1 MGQPFI
7 KQILEL
13 SKYLRPHK
21 KVLIISFLLSV
32 ISTALGM
39 IQPLFAKVLIDKVLL
54 SQQYELLLILLA
66 AVICLLVIS
75 FLIRVSN
82 SYIYTRY
89 SAKLLFQMREDL
101 FDHLLKVPLSFFSK
115 RKIGDIYSRIAA
127 DMADIQG
134 LVTETLP
141 GYLFN
146 FLTCLL
152 TATVLLWLNWQMA
165 VLSFCFLPV
174 AIYLI
179 SLVRPKLLELAKN
192 LAESNADIA
201 HFLFESLAGTSLIR
215 AFGAER
221 LESEKLQ
228 EKQAGI
234 LKILLRYQVLGAFS
248 RSVPT
253 FYTILNT
260 IVVFGYGGFLVMKGS
275 LSIGSLVAFAIYQGR
290 VFGPL
295 QGLMDGFLAM
305 QKAKVAINR
314 VKEILDVQPAFQEDG
329 HIELSG
335 HALKGEISVE
345 NVSFAYEEE
354 EPVLNKLSFH
364 IPAGKITAIMGP
376 SGIGKTTI
384 CHLIMRLFDPDSGT
398 VALDGVNFKAFKIE
412 WLRNQIALVSQ
423 DTFLFHSTI
432 LENIGYSKPKA
443 GKEEIIEA
451 AKAACIH
458 DYIQSLPD
466 HYQTVV
472 GDRGVRLS
480 GGQKQRIS
488 IARSILMEPRIL
500 ILDEA
505 TAFLDTSVEEKLKET
520 IRLLMQ
526 GKTTIVISHRL
537 STIQGVDKIIVLE
550 KEGIVYEG
558 PAAEFFQNRG
568 NGPENIS
575 EPTLLLSNGS
585 GSVAHKY
592 SL

>member
-1 MGQPFI
+1 
-7 KQILEL
+7 
-13 SKYLRPHK
+13 
-21 KVLIISFLLSV
+21 
-32 ISTALGM
+32 
-39 IQPLFAKVLIDKVLL
+39 
-54 SQQYELLLILLA
+54 
-66 AVICLLVIS
+66 
-75 FLIRVSN
+75 
-82 SYIYTRY
+82 
-89 SAKLLFQMREDL
+89 MREDL
-101 FDHLLKVPLSFFSK
+101 FDHLQKVPLSFFSK

-152 TATVLLWLNWQMA
+152 TATVLLWLNWKMA
-165 VLSFCFLPV
+165 LLSFCFLPL

-179 SLVRPKLLELAKN
+179 SLIRPKLLKLAKN

-201 HFLFESLAGTSLIR
+201 HFLFEALAGTSLIR

-228 EKQAGI
+228 QKQSGI
-234 LKILLRYQVLGAFS
+234 LNILLRYQVLGAFS

-253 FYTILNT
+253 LYTLLNT
-260 IVVFGYGGFLVMKGS
+260 IIVFGYGGFLVMQGS

-295 QGLMDGFLAM
+295 QGLMDGYLGM
-305 QKAKVAINR
+305 QKAKVALNR
-314 VKEILDVQPAFQEDG
+314 VKEILDVPPVFQQDG

-335 HALKGEISVE
+335 RALKGEISVE
-345 NVSFAYEEE
+345 NVSFAYESEA
-354 EPVLNKLSFH
+354 PVLNNLSFH
-364 IPAGKITAIMGP
+364 LPAGKISAVVGP
-376 SGIGKTTI
+376 SGVGKTTI

-398 VALDGVNFKAFKIE
+398 VALDGINLKAFKIE

-432 LENIGYSKPKA
+432 LENIRYSKPGA
-443 GKEEIIEA
+443 GEEEIVEA

-466 HYQTVV
+466 QYQTAV

-505 TAFLDTSVEEKLKET
+505 TAFLDTSVEAQLKET

-526 GKTTIVISHRL
+526 GKTIVVISHRL
-537 STIQGVDKIIVLE
+537 STIQGVDKIIALE
-550 KEGIVYEG
+550 KEGLVYEG
-558 PAAEFFQNRG
+558 PAAEFFQIQE
-568 NGPENIS
+568 NGTGSIAKPQN
-575 EPTLLLSNGS
+575 LLSS
-585 GSVAHKY
+585 DSRAVALKFN
-592 SL
+592 

>member
-7 KQILEL
+7 KQIFDL

-21 KVLIISFLLSV
+21 NVLIISFLLSV

-39 IQPLFAKVLIDKVLL
+39 IQPLFAKVLIDRVLL
-54 SQQYELLLILLA
+54 SQQYELLLTLLA

-101 FDHLLKVPLSFFSK
+101 FDHLQKVPLNFFSK

-146 FLTCLL
+146 FLTCVL

-165 VLSFCFLPV
+165 VLSFCFLPL

-179 SLVRPKLLELAKN
+179 SLIRPKLLQLAKN

-201 HFLFESLAGTSLIR
+201 HFLFESLVGTSLIR

-228 EKQAGI
+228 EKQSGI

-253 FYTILNT
+253 LYTILNT

-275 LSIGSLVAFAIYQGR
+275 LSIGGLVAFAIYQGR

-314 VKEILDVQPAFQEDG
+314 VKEILDVEPAFQKDG
-329 HIELSG
+329 HMELSER
-335 HALKGEISVE
+335 ALKGEISLE
-345 NVSFAYEEE
+345 NVSFAYEAQ
-354 EPVLNKLSFH
+354 EPVLHNLSFH

-376 SGIGKTTI
+376 SGVGKTTI
-384 CHLIMRLFDPDSGT
+384 CHLIMRLFDPDSGK
-398 VALDGVNFKAFKIE
+398 VALDGINLKTLKTE

-432 LENIGYSKPKA
+432 RDNIKYSKPQA
-443 GKEEIIEA
+443 SEAEIIAA

-458 DYIQSLPD
+458 DYIRSLPD

-488 IARSILMEPRIL
+488 IARAILMEPRIL

-505 TAFLDTSVEEKLKET
+505 TAFLDASVEDQLKET

-526 GKTTIVISHRL
+526 AKTIIVISHRL
-537 STIQGVDKIIVLE
+537 STIQGVDKIIALK
-550 KEGIVYEG
+550 KEGIVYDG
-558 PAAEFFQNRG
+558 PSAEFFQNQE
-568 NGPENIS
+568 NGLQRIS
-575 EPTLLLSNGS
+575 KPPGPPLGS
-585 GSVAHKY
+585 SRSVAHKF
-592 SL
+592 S

>member
-1 MGQPFI
+1 MGQAFI
-7 KQILEL
+7 EQILHL
-13 SKYLRPHK
+13 SKYLKPHK
-21 KVLIISFLLSV
+21 KVLIVSFLLSL

-39 IQPLFAKVLIDKVLL
+39 VQPLFAKVLIDKVLL
-54 SQQYELLLILLA
+54 SQQYRLLLTLLA
-66 AVICLLVIS
+66 AVVCLLVIS
-75 FLIRVSN
+75 FFIRVSN

-89 SAKLLFQMREDL
+89 SAKLLFKMREDL
-101 FDHLLKVPLSFFSK
+101 FDHLQKVPLSFFSK

-134 LVTETLP
+134 LVTDTLP

-179 SLVRPKLLELAKN
+179 GLIRPKLLKLAKN

-228 EKQAGI
+228 AKQAGI

-253 FYTILNT
+253 FYTLLNT
-260 IVVFGYGGFLVMKGS
+260 IVVYGYGGFLVMKGS

-314 VKEILDVQPAFQEDG
+314 VKEILDVPPAFQENG
-329 HIELSG
+329 HIELNK
-335 HALKGEISVE
+335 HELKGEIAFE
-345 NVSFAYEEE
+345 NVSFAYEAE
-354 EPVLNKLSFH
+354 EPVLNNLSFQ
-364 IPAGKITAIMGP
+364 IPAGKITAIVGP
-376 SGIGKTTI
+376 SGVGKTTI
-384 CHLIMRLFDPDSGT
+384 CHLLMRLFDPNCGM
-398 VALDGVNFKAFKIE
+398 VALDGVALKAFKIE
-412 WLRNQIALVSQ
+412 SLRNQIALVSQ

-432 LENIGYSKPKA
+432 LENIRYSKPTA
-443 GKEEIIEA
+443 GEEEIIEA

-458 DYIQSLPD
+458 DYIRTLPD
-466 HYQTVV
+466 RYQTVV
-472 GDRGVRLS
+472 GDRGIRLS

-488 IARSILMEPRIL
+488 IARAILMEPLIL

-505 TAFLDTSVEEKLKET
+505 TAFLDASVEGELKKT
-520 IRLLMQ
+520 IRFLMQ
-526 GKTTIVISHRL
+526 GRTILVISHRL
-537 STIQGVDKIIVLE
+537 SSLQGVDKIIGLE
-550 KEGIVYEG
+550 KDGLVYEG
-558 PAAEFFQNRG
+558 PSAEYFQN
-568 NGPENIS
+568 
-575 EPTLLLSNGS
+575 
-585 GSVAHKY
+585 
-592 SL
+592 

>member
-7 KQILEL
+7 KQILDL

-54 SQQYELLLILLA
+54 SQQYELLLTLLA
-66 AVICLLVIS
+66 AVICLLVVS

-89 SAKLLFQMREDL
+89 SAKVLFQMREDL
-101 FDHLLKVPLSFFSK
+101 FDHLQKVPLSFFSK

-165 VLSFCFLPV
+165 VLSFCFLPL

-179 SLVRPKLLELAKN
+179 SLIRPKLLRLAKN

-215 AFGAER
+215 AFAAER
-221 LESEKLQ
+221 LESEKLR
-228 EKQAGI
+228 EKQSGI

-253 FYTILNT
+253 LYTILNT

-275 LSIGSLVAFAIYQGR
+275 LSIGGLVAFAIYQGR

-295 QGLMDGFLAM
+295 QGLMDGFLTM

-314 VKEILDVQPAFQEDG
+314 VKEILDVKPAFQEDG
-329 HIELSG
+329 NIELSG
-335 HALKGEISVE
+335 HALKGEISLE
-345 NVSFAYEEE
+345 NVSFAYEQE
-354 EPVLNKLSFH
+354 EPVLNNLSFH

-376 SGIGKTTI
+376 SGVGKTTI

-398 VALDGVNFKAFKIE
+398 VALDGFDLKSFKIE
-412 WLRNQIALVSQ
+412 WLRNKIALVSQ

-432 LENIGYSKPKA
+432 LENIRYSKPKA
-443 GKEEIIEA
+443 SEAEIVEA

-458 DYIQSLPD
+458 DYIRSLPD

-505 TAFLDTSVEEKLKET
+505 TAFLDASVEEQLKDT

-526 GKTTIVISHRL
+526 GKTIIVISHRL
-537 STIQGVDKIIVLE
+537 STIQGVDKIIALE

-558 PAAEFFQNRG
+558 PSSEFFQNQ
-568 NGPENIS
+568 
-575 EPTLLLSNGS
+575 GS
-585 GSVAHKY
+585 GSQSISKPSGLLSSESRSVTHKF
-592 SL
+592 S

>member
-7 KQILEL
+7 KQILDL

-21 KVLIISFLLSV
+21 KVLIISFLLSM

-54 SQQYELLLILLA
+54 SQQYELLLTLLG

-75 FLIRVSN
+75 FLLRVSN

-179 SLVRPKLLELAKN
+179 SLVRPKLLTLAKN

-201 HFLFESLAGTSLIR
+201 HFLFESLTGTSLIR
-215 AFGAER
+215 AFGAEK
-221 LESEKLQ
+221 LESEKLK
-228 EKQAGI
+228 EKQFGI
-234 LKILLRYQVLGAFS
+234 LKIILRYQVLGAFS
-248 RSVPT
+248 SSVPT

-260 IVVFGYGGFLVMKGS
+260 IVVYGYGGFLVMKGS

-329 HIELSG
+329 KIELSG
-335 HALKGEISVE
+335 QALKGEISVE

-354 EPVLNKLSFH
+354 EPVLNNLSFQ

-398 VALDGVNFKAFKIE
+398 VALDGINFKALKIE

-443 GKEEIIEA
+443 SEEEIVEA

-458 DYIQSLPD
+458 DYIRSLPD

-505 TAFLDTSVEEKLKET
+505 TAFLDTSVEKQLKET

-526 GKTTIVISHRL
+526 GKTIIVISHRL
-537 STIQGVDKIIVLE
+537 STIQGVDKIIALE

-558 PAAEFFQNRG
+558 PSAEFFQN
-568 NGPENIS
+568 PENSPESIS
-575 EPTLLLSNGS
+575 EPHRPLAAPYRQF
-585 GSVAHKY
+585 VVDVE
-592 SL
+592 

>member
-39 IQPLFAKVLIDKVLL
+39 VQPLFAKVLIDKVLL
-54 SQQYELLLILLA
+54 SQQYKLLLILLA

-179 SLVRPKLLELAKN
+179 SLVRPKLLKLAKN

-260 IVVFGYGGFLVMKGS
+260 IVVYGYGGFLVMKGS

-329 HIELSG
+329 HIELRG
-335 HALKGEISVE
+335 NALKGEISVE

-398 VALDGVNFKAFKIE
+398 VALDGVNFKALKIE

-443 GKEEIIEA
+443 GKEEIVAA

-458 DYIQSLPD
+458 DYIQTLPD

-472 GDRGVRLS
+472 GDRGIRLS

-537 STIQGVDKIIVLE
+537 STIQGVDKIIALE

-558 PAAEFFQNRG
+558 PAAEFFQNRV

>member
-1 MGQPFI
+1 MRQPFI
-7 KQILEL
+7 KQILDL
-13 SKYLRPHK
+13 SKYVQPHK
-21 KVLIISFLLSV
+21 KVLIISFLLSL

-54 SQQYELLLILLA
+54 SQQYRLLLTLLA
-66 AVICLLVIS
+66 AVICLLVVS
-75 FLIRVSN
+75 FVIRVSN

-89 SAKLLFQMREDL
+89 SAKLLFKMREDL
-101 FDHLLKVPLSFFSK
+101 FDHLQKVPLSFFSK

-134 LVTETLP
+134 LVTDTLP

-179 SLVRPKLLELAKN
+179 SLIRPKLLKLAKI

-215 AFGAER
+215 AFGAEQ

-253 FYTILNT
+253 FYTLLNT
-260 IVVFGYGGFLVMKGS
+260 IVVYGYGGFLVMKGS

-314 VKEILDVQPAFQEDG
+314 VKEILDVPPAFQENG
-329 HIELSG
+329 NIELSE
-335 HALKGEISVE
+335 HALKGEIAVE
-345 NVSFAYEEE
+345 NVSFAYEAE
-354 EPVLNKLSFH
+354 EPVLNDLSFQ
-364 IPAGKITAIMGP
+364 IPAGKITAIVGP
-376 SGIGKTTI
+376 SGVGKTTI
-384 CHLIMRLFDPDSGT
+384 CHLLMRLFDPNSGT
-398 VALDGVNFKAFKIE
+398 VALDGVDLKAFKIE
-412 WLRNQIALVSQ
+412 SLRNQIALVSQ

-432 LENIGYSKPKA
+432 LENIKYSKPKA
-443 GKEEIIEA
+443 GEEEIIEA

-458 DYIQSLPD
+458 DYIRTLPD
-466 HYQTVV
+466 RYQTVV

-488 IARSILMEPRIL
+488 IARAILMEPMIL

-505 TAFLDTSVEEKLKET
+505 TAFLDASVEEQLKKT
-520 IRLLMQ
+520 IRLLMR
-526 GKTTIVISHRL
+526 GKTIIVISHRL
-537 STIQGVDKIIVLE
+537 SSIQGVDKIIALE

-558 PAAEFFQNRG
+558 PSVEYFQNRANDSEG
-568 NGPENIS
+568 IS
-575 EPTLLLSNGS
+575 EPPILFSS
-585 GSVAHKY
+585 DAR
-592 SL
+592 SLTRKIS

>member
-1 MGQPFI
+1 MGQSFI
-7 KQILEL
+7 KQILDL
-13 SKYLRPHK
+13 SKYLKPHK
-21 KVLIISFLLSV
+21 KVLIISFLLSM

-54 SQQYELLLILLA
+54 SQQYELLLTLLA

-75 FLIRVSN
+75 FLIRISN

-134 LVTETLP
+134 LVTDTLP

-152 TATVLLWLNWQMA
+152 TATILLWLNWQMA

-174 AIYLI
+174 AIYLV
-179 SLVRPKLLELAKN
+179 SLIRPKLLKLAKN

-201 HFLFESLAGTSLIR
+201 HFLFESLTGTSLIR

-221 LESEKLQ
+221 LESKKLQ
-228 EKQAGI
+228 EKQSGI

-329 HIELSG
+329 KIELSWQ
-335 HALKGEISVE
+335 ALKGEISVQ

-354 EPVLNKLSFH
+354 EPVLNNLSFH

-443 GKEEIIEA
+443 SKEEIVAA

-458 DYIQSLPD
+458 DYIRSRPD
-466 HYQTVV
+466 QYQTVV

-505 TAFLDTSVEEKLKET
+505 TAFLDTSVEKQLKET

-537 STIQGVDKIIVLE
+537 STIQGVDKIIALE

-558 PAAEFFQNRG
+558 PSAEFFQN
-568 NGPENIS
+568 PENGSESIS
-575 EPTLLLSNGS
+575 EPPKALG
-585 GSVAHKY
+585 AFF
-592 SL
+592 

>member
-7 KQILEL
+7 KQILDL
-13 SKYLRPHK
+13 SKYLKPHK
-21 KVLIISFLLSV
+21 KVLIISFLLSL

-39 IQPLFAKVLIDKVLL
+39 IQPLFAKVLIDRVLL
-54 SQQYELLLILLA
+54 SQEYKLLLTLLA

-165 VLSFCFLPV
+165 VMSFCFLPV

-179 SLVRPKLLELAKN
+179 SLVRPKLLKLAKN

-201 HFLFESLAGTSLIR
+201 HFLFESLTGTSLIR
-215 AFGAER
+215 AFGAEK

-275 LSIGSLVAFAIYQGR
+275 LTIGSLVAFAIYQGR

-329 HIELSG
+329 NIELSG

-364 IPAGKITAIMGP
+364 IPAGKITAILGP

-443 GKEEIIEA
+443 GKEEIVAA

-458 DYIQSLPD
+458 DYIRSLPD

-505 TAFLDTSVEEKLKET
+505 TAFLDTSVEKQLKET

-537 STIQGVDKIIVLE
+537 STIQGVDKIIALE

-558 PAAEFFQNRG
+558 PSAEFFQIRG
-568 NGPENIS
+568 NGSESIS
-575 EPTLLLSNGS
+575 KPFRLLSS
-585 GSVAHKY
+585 H
-592 SL
+592 

>member
-1 MGQPFI
+1 MRQPFI
-7 KQILEL
+7 KQILDL
-13 SKYLRPHK
+13 SKYVQPHK
-21 KVLIISFLLSV
+21 KVLIISFLLSL

-54 SQQYELLLILLA
+54 SQQYRLLLTLLA
-66 AVICLLVIS
+66 AVICLLVVS
-75 FLIRVSN
+75 FVIRVSN
-82 SYIYTRY
+82 SYIYTHY
-89 SAKLLFQMREDL
+89 SAKLLFKMREDL
-101 FDHLLKVPLSFFSK
+101 FDHLQKVPLSFFSK

-134 LVTETLP
+134 LVTDTLP

-179 SLVRPKLLELAKN
+179 SLIRPKLLKLAKI

-215 AFGAER
+215 AFGAEQ

-253 FYTILNT
+253 FYTLLNT
-260 IVVFGYGGFLVMKGS
+260 IVVYGYGGFLVMKGS

-295 QGLMDGFLAM
+295 QGLMDGLLAM

-314 VKEILDVQPAFQEDG
+314 VKEILDVPPAFQENG
-329 HIELSG
+329 NIELSE
-335 HALKGEISVE
+335 HALKGEIAVE
-345 NVSFAYEEE
+345 NVSFAYEAE
-354 EPVLNKLSFH
+354 EPVLNDLSFQ
-364 IPAGKITAIMGP
+364 IPAEKITAIVGP
-376 SGIGKTTI
+376 SGVGKTTI
-384 CHLIMRLFDPDSGT
+384 CHLLMRLFDPNSGT
-398 VALDGVNFKAFKIE
+398 VALDGVDLKAFKIE
-412 WLRNQIALVSQ
+412 SLRNQIALVSQ

-432 LENIGYSKPKA
+432 LENIKYSKPKA
-443 GKEEIIEA
+443 GEEEIIEA

-458 DYIQSLPD
+458 DYIRTLPD
-466 HYQTVV
+466 RYQTVV

-488 IARSILMEPRIL
+488 IARAILMEPMIL

-505 TAFLDTSVEEKLKET
+505 TAFLDASVEEQLKKT
-520 IRLLMQ
+520 IRLLMR
-526 GKTTIVISHRL
+526 GKTIIVISHRL
-537 STIQGVDKIIVLE
+537 SSIQGVDKIIALE

-558 PAAEFFQNRG
+558 PSVEYFQNRANDSEG
-568 NGPENIS
+568 IS
-575 EPTLLLSNGS
+575 EPPKPLAGLF
-585 GSVAHKY
+585 
-592 SL
+592 

>member
-7 KQILEL
+7 KQILDL
-13 SKYLRPHK
+13 SKYLKPHK
-21 KVLIISFLLSV
+21 KVLIISFLLSL

-54 SQQYELLLILLA
+54 SQQYELLLTLLA

-134 LVTETLP
+134 LVTDTLP

-152 TATVLLWLNWQMA
+152 TATILLWLNWQMA

-174 AIYLI
+174 AIYLV
-179 SLVRPKLLELAKN
+179 SLIRPKLLKLAKN

-201 HFLFESLAGTSLIR
+201 HFLFESLTGTSLIR
-215 AFGAER
+215 AFGAEK

-228 EKQAGI
+228 EKQSGI

-329 HIELSG
+329 EIELSG
-335 HALKGEISVE
+335 QALKGEISVE

-354 EPVLNKLSFH
+354 EPVLNNLSFH

-398 VALDGVNFKAFKIE
+398 VALDGVNFKALKIE

-432 LENIGYSKPKA
+432 LENIGYSKPEA
-443 GKEEIIEA
+443 SEEEIVAA

-458 DYIQSLPD
+458 DYIRSLPD

-505 TAFLDTSVEEKLKET
+505 TAFLDNSVEKQLKET

-526 GKTTIVISHRL
+526 GKTIIVISHRL
-537 STIQGVDKIIVLE
+537 STIQGVDKIIALE

-558 PAAEFFQNRG
+558 PAVEFFLN
-568 NGPENIS
+568 PENGSKSIS
-575 EPTLLLSNGS
+575 KPYRLLSS
-585 GSVAHKY
+585 H
-592 SL
+592 

>member
-7 KQILEL
+7 KQILDL
-13 SKYLRPHK
+13 SKYLKPHK
-21 KVLIISFLLSV
+21 KVLIISFLLSL

-54 SQQYELLLILLA
+54 SQQYELLLTLLA

-134 LVTETLP
+134 LVTDTLP

-152 TATVLLWLNWQMA
+152 TATILLWLNWQMA

-174 AIYLI
+174 AIYLV
-179 SLVRPKLLELAKN
+179 SLIRPKLLKLAKN

-201 HFLFESLAGTSLIR
+201 HFLFESLTGTSLIR
-215 AFGAER
+215 AFGAEK
-221 LESEKLQ
+221 LESKKLQ
-228 EKQAGI
+228 EKQSGI

-329 HIELSG
+329 EIELSG
-335 HALKGEISVE
+335 QALKGEISVE

-354 EPVLNKLSFH
+354 EPVLNNLSFH

-398 VALDGVNFKAFKIE
+398 VALDGVNFKALKIE

-432 LENIGYSKPKA
+432 LENIGYSKPEA
-443 GKEEIIEA
+443 SEEEIVAA

-458 DYIQSLPD
+458 DYIRSLPD

-505 TAFLDTSVEEKLKET
+505 TAFLDNSVEKQLKET

-526 GKTTIVISHRL
+526 GKTIIVISHRL
-537 STIQGVDKIIVLE
+537 STIQGVDKIIALE

-558 PAAEFFQNRG
+558 PAVEFFLN
-568 NGPENIS
+568 PENGSKSIS
-575 EPTLLLSNGS
+575 KPYRLLSS
-585 GSVAHKY
+585 H
-592 SL
+592 

>member
-1 MGQPFI
+1 MGQSFFE
-7 KQILEL
+7 QILHL

-21 KVLIISFLLSV
+21 KVLIVSFVLSLT
-32 ISTALGM
+32 STAFGM
-39 IQPLFAKVLIDKVLL
+39 IQPLFAKFLIDEVLL
-54 SQQYELLLILLA
+54 SQQYQLLLTLLA
-66 AVICLLVIS
+66 AVVCLLIIS

-89 SAKLLFQMREDL
+89 SAKLLFKMREDL
-101 FDHLLKVPLSFFSK
+101 FDHLQKVPLSFFSK

-174 AIYLI
+174 AIYLVGLI
-179 SLVRPKLLELAKN
+179 RPKLLKLAKN

-228 EKQAGI
+228 AKQAGI

-253 FYTILNT
+253 FYTVLNT
-260 IVVFGYGGFLVMKGS
+260 IVVYGYGGFLVMKGS

-314 VKEILDVQPAFQEDG
+314 VKEILDVPPAFQENG
-329 HIELSG
+329 HIELG
-335 HALKGEISVE
+335 KRAFKGEIAVE
-345 NVSFAYEEE
+345 NVSFAYEAE
-354 EPVLNKLSFH
+354 EPVLENLSFQ
-364 IPAGKITAIMGP
+364 IAAGKITAIVGP
-376 SGIGKTTI
+376 SGVGKTTI
-384 CHLIMRLFDPDSGT
+384 CHLLMRLFDPKSGR
-398 VALDGVNFKAFKIE
+398 VALDGIDLKAFKIE
-412 WLRNQIALVSQ
+412 SLRNQIALVSQ

-432 LENIGYSKPKA
+432 LENIRYSRPKA
-443 GKEEIIEA
+443 CEEEIVEA

-466 HYQTVV
+466 QYQTVI

-488 IARSILMEPRIL
+488 IARAILMAPKIL

-505 TAFLDTSVEEKLKET
+505 TAFLDTKVEKELKKT
-520 IRLLMQ
+520 IRLLMR
-526 GKTTIVISHRL
+526 GRTTLVISHRL
-537 STIQGVDKIIVLE
+537 SSLQGVDKIIALE
-550 KEGIVYEG
+550 NEGIVYEG
-558 PAAEFFQNRG
+558 PSAEYFQNRENRSEG
-568 NGPENIS
+568 LSKPLRLFPNDVHALIRNIS
-575 EPTLLLSNGS
+575 
-585 GSVAHKY
+585 
-592 SL
+592 

>member
-1 MGQPFI
+1 MRQPFV

-13 SKYLRPHK
+13 SKYLQPHK
-21 KVLIISFLLSV
+21 KVLIISFLLSL

-54 SQQYELLLILLA
+54 SQQYRLLLTLLA

-75 FLIRVSN
+75 FFIRVSN

-101 FDHLLKVPLSFFSK
+101 FDHLQKVPLSFFSK

-165 VLSFCFLPV
+165 VLSFCFLPL

-179 SLVRPKLLELAKN
+179 SLIRPKLLKLAKT

-221 LESEKLQ
+221 WESEKLQ
-228 EKQAGI
+228 AKQAGI

-253 FYTILNT
+253 FYTLLNT
-260 IVVFGYGGFLVMKGS
+260 IVVYGYGGFLVMKGS

-314 VKEILDVQPAFQEDG
+314 VKEILDVPPAFQENG
-329 HIELSG
+329 HIELSKQ
-335 HALKGEISVE
+335 ALKREITAE
-345 NVSFAYEEE
+345 NVSFTYEAE
-354 EPVLNKLSFH
+354 EPVLNNLSFQ
-364 IPAGKITAIMGP
+364 IPAGKITAIVGP
-376 SGIGKTTI
+376 SGVGKSTI
-384 CHLIMRLFDPDSGT
+384 CHLLMRLFDPNSGR
-398 VALDGVNFKAFKIE
+398 VALDGVDLKAFKIE
-412 WLRNQIALVSQ
+412 SLRNQIALVSQ

-432 LENIGYSKPKA
+432 LENIKYSKPTA
-443 GKEEIIEA
+443 GEEEIIEA

-458 DYIQSLPD
+458 DYIRTLPD
-466 HYQTVV
+466 RYQTVV
-472 GDRGVRLS
+472 GDRGIRLS

-488 IARSILMEPRIL
+488 IARAILMEPLIL

-505 TAFLDTSVEEKLKET
+505 TAFLDASVEGQLKKT
-520 IRLLMQ
+520 IRLLMRDR
-526 GKTTIVISHRL
+526 TILVISHRL
-537 STIQGVDKIIVLE
+537 SSLQGVDKIIALE

-558 PAAEFFQNRG
+558 PSAEYFQNRKNRSAG
-568 NGPENIS
+568 IS
-575 EPTLLLSNGS
+575 KPLQLFPTTH
-585 GSVAHKY
+585 AP
-592 SL
+592 

>member
-1 MGQPFI
+1 MRQPFI
-7 KQILEL
+7 KQILDL
-13 SKYLRPHK
+13 SKYVQPHK
-21 KVLIISFLLSV
+21 KVLIISFLLSL

-54 SQQYELLLILLA
+54 SQQYRLLLTLLA
-66 AVICLLVIS
+66 AVICLLVVS
-75 FLIRVSN
+75 FVIRVSN

-89 SAKLLFQMREDL
+89 SAKLLFKMREDL
-101 FDHLLKVPLSFFSK
+101 FDHLQKVPLSFFSK

-134 LVTETLP
+134 LVTDTLP

-179 SLVRPKLLELAKN
+179 SLIRPKLLKLAKI

-215 AFGAER
+215 AFGAEQ

-253 FYTILNT
+253 FYTLLNT
-260 IVVFGYGGFLVMKGS
+260 IVVYGYGGFLVMKGS

-314 VKEILDVQPAFQEDG
+314 VKEILDVPPAFQENG
-329 HIELSG
+329 NIELSE
-335 HALKGEISVE
+335 HALKGEIAVE
-345 NVSFAYEEE
+345 NVSFAYEAE
-354 EPVLNKLSFH
+354 EPVLNDLSFQ
-364 IPAGKITAIMGP
+364 IPAEKITAIVGP
-376 SGIGKTTI
+376 SGVGKTTI
-384 CHLIMRLFDPDSGT
+384 CHLLMRLFDPNSGT
-398 VALDGVNFKAFKIE
+398 VALDGVDLKAFKIE
-412 WLRNQIALVSQ
+412 SLRNQIALVSQ

-432 LENIGYSKPKA
+432 LENIKYSKPKA
-443 GKEEIIEA
+443 GEEEIIEA

-458 DYIQSLPD
+458 DYIRTLPD
-466 HYQTVV
+466 RYQTVV

-488 IARSILMEPRIL
+488 IARAILMEPMIL

-505 TAFLDTSVEEKLKET
+505 TAFLDASVEEQLKKT
-520 IRLLMQ
+520 IRLLMR
-526 GKTTIVISHRL
+526 GKTIIVISHRL
-537 STIQGVDKIIVLE
+537 SSIQGVDKIIALE

-558 PAAEFFQNRG
+558 PSVEYFQNR
-568 NGPENIS
+568 ENSLTGLS
-575 EPTLLLSNGS
+575 EPPKPLAGLF
-585 GSVAHKY
+585 
-592 SL
+592 

>member
-7 KQILEL
+7 EQILEF

-21 KVLIISFLLSV
+21 KVLIVSFALSL

-39 IQPLFAKVLIDKVLL
+39 IQPLFAKFLIDEVLL
-54 SQQYELLLILLA
+54 SRQYRLLLTLLG
-66 AVICLLVIS
+66 AVVCLLVIS
-75 FLIRVSN
+75 FVIRVIN

-89 SAKLLFQMREDL
+89 SARLLFQMREDL
-101 FDHLLKVPLSFFSK
+101 FEHLQKVPLSFFSK

-152 TATVLLWLNWQMA
+152 TATVLLWLNWKMA
-165 VLSFCFLPV
+165 LLSFCFLPV

-179 SLVRPKLLELAKN
+179 GLIRPKLLKLAKN

-201 HFLFESLAGTSLIR
+201 HFLFESLTGTSLIR
-215 AFGAER
+215 AFGAEK
-221 LESEKLQ
+221 LESRKLQ

-234 LKILLRYQVLGAFS
+234 LKILLRYQILGAFS

-314 VKEILDVQPAFQEDG
+314 VKEILDVQPAFQKDG
-329 HIELSG
+329 NIELNG

-354 EPVLNKLSFH
+354 EPVLNKLSFQ
-364 IPAGKITAIMGP
+364 IPAGKITAILGP

-398 VALDGVNFKAFKIE
+398 VALDGINFKTFKIE

-443 GKEEIIEA
+443 SKEEIVAA

-458 DYIQSLPD
+458 DYIRSLPD
-466 HYQTVV
+466 QYQTVV

-488 IARSILMEPRIL
+488 IARAILMKPRIL

-505 TAFLDTSVEEKLKET
+505 TAFLDTSVEKQLKET

-537 STIQGVDKIIVLE
+537 STIQGVDKIIALE

-568 NGPENIS
+568 NGSKSIS
-575 EPTLLLSNGS
+575 EPLRRLAGLF
-585 GSVAHKY
+585 
-592 SL
+592 

>member
-13 SKYLRPHK
+13 SKYLKPHK
-21 KVLIISFLLSV
+21 KVLIISFLLSL

-39 IQPLFAKVLIDKVLL
+39 IQPLFAKVLIDRVLL
-54 SQQYELLLILLA
+54 SQEYKLLLTLLA

-165 VLSFCFLPV
+165 VMSFCFLPV

-179 SLVRPKLLELAKN
+179 GLVRPKLLKLAKN

-201 HFLFESLAGTSLIR
+201 HFLFESLTGTSLIR
-215 AFGAER
+215 AFGAEK

-275 LSIGSLVAFAIYQGR
+275 LTIGSLVAFAIYQGR

-329 HIELSG
+329 NIELSG

-364 IPAGKITAIMGP
+364 IPAGKITAILGP

-443 GKEEIIEA
+443 SKEEIVAA

-458 DYIQSLPD
+458 DYIRSLPD
-466 HYQTVV
+466 QYQTVV

-505 TAFLDTSVEEKLKET
+505 TAFLDTSVEKQLKET

-537 STIQGVDKIIVLE
+537 STIQGVDKIIALE

-558 PAAEFFQNRG
+558 PSAEFFQIRG
-568 NGPENIS
+568 NGSESIS
-575 EPTLLLSNGS
+575 KPFRLLSS
-585 GSVAHKY
+585 H
-592 SL
+592 

>member
-1 MGQPFI
+1 MGQSFI
-7 KQILEL
+7 KQILDL

-54 SQQYELLLILLA
+54 SQQYELLLTLLS
-66 AVICLLVIS
+66 AVICLLIIS
-75 FLIRVSN
+75 FFIRVSN

-89 SAKLLFQMREDL
+89 SAKVLFQMREDL
-101 FDHLLKVPLSFFSK
+101 FDHLQKVPLNFFSK

-152 TATVLLWLNWQMA
+152 TAIILLWLNWQMA
-165 VLSFCFLPV
+165 LLSFCFLPL
-174 AIYLI
+174 AMYLI
-179 SLVRPKLLELAKN
+179 SLIRPKLLKLAKN

-215 AFGAER
+215 AFGAAK
-221 LESEKLQ
+221 LESERLQ
-228 EKQAGI
+228 VKQSGV

-248 RSVPT
+248 GSVPT

-260 IVVFGYGGFLVMKGS
+260 IVVYGYGGFLVMNGT

-305 QKAKVAINR
+305 QKAKVAIHR
-314 VKEILDVQPAFQEDG
+314 VEEILDVEPAFQENG
-329 HIELSG
+329 NIALSG
-335 HALKGEISVE
+335 RALTGEILVE
-345 NVSFAYEEE
+345 NVSFAYEAE
-354 EPVLNKLSFH
+354 EPVLNNLSFH

-376 SGIGKTTI
+376 SGVGKTTL
-384 CHLIMRLFDPDSGT
+384 CHLIMRLFDPESGT
-398 VALDGVNFKAFKIE
+398 VALDGVNLKDLRIE

-432 LENIGYSKPKA
+432 LENIRYSKPEA
-443 GKEEIIEA
+443 SEAEIVEA

-458 DYIQSLPD
+458 DYIRSLPD

-488 IARSILMEPRIL
+488 VARSILMQPRIL

-505 TAFLDTSVEEKLKET
+505 TAFLDTSVEEQLKET

-526 GKTTIVISHRL
+526 GKTIIVISHRL
-537 STIQGVDKIIVLE
+537 STIQGVDKIIALE

-558 PAAEFFQNRG
+558 PSAEFFQDQG
-568 NGPENIS
+568 NGSQGIS
-575 EPTLLLSNGS
+575 KPCGLLASDAR
-585 GSVAHKY
+585 SVAHKF
-592 SL
+592 S

>member
-7 KQILEL
+7 RQIFEL

-21 KVLIISFLLSV
+21 KVLIFSFLLSV

-39 IQPLFAKVLIDKVLL
+39 IQPLFAKVLIDRVLL
-54 SQQYELLLILLA
+54 SQQYELLLTLLA
-66 AVICLLVIS
+66 AVVSLLVIS

-101 FDHLLKVPLSFFSK
+101 FDHLQKVPLSFFSK

-152 TATVLLWLNWQMA
+152 TATALLWLNWQMA
-165 VLSFCFLPV
+165 VLSFCFLPL

-179 SLVRPKLLELAKN
+179 SLIRPKLLKLAKSM
-192 LAESNADIA
+192 AESNADIA
-201 HFLFESLAGTSLIR
+201 HFLFESLAGTKLIR
-215 AFGAER
+215 AFGAEK
-221 LESEKLQ
+221 LESEKLK
-228 EKQAGI
+228 EKQTGI
-234 LKILLRYQVLGAFS
+234 LKILLRYQILGAFS

-260 IVVFGYGGFLVMKGS
+260 IVVFGYGGFLVMKES
-275 LSIGSLVAFAIYQGR
+275 LSIGGLVAFAIYLGR

-295 QGLMDGFLAM
+295 QGIMDGYLAM

-314 VKEILDVQPAFQEDG
+314 VKEILDVEPAFQKDG
-329 HIELSG
+329 HMELSRR
-335 HALKGEISVE
+335 ALKGEISLE
-345 NVSFAYEEE
+345 KVSFAYEAE
-354 EPVLNKLSFH
+354 EPVLRNLSFQ
-364 IPAGKITAIMGP
+364 IPAGKTTAIVGP

-384 CHLIMRLFDPDSGT
+384 CHLIMRLFDPDTGT
-398 VALDGVNFKAFKIE
+398 VALDGTHLKDYKIK

-432 LENIGYSKPKA
+432 LENIRYSKPHA
-443 GKEEIIEA
+443 SEAEIVAA

-458 DYIQSLPD
+458 DYIRSLPN

-505 TAFLDTSVEEKLKET
+505 TAFLDASVEDQLKET
-520 IRLLMQ
+520 IHLLMQ
-526 GKTTIVISHRL
+526 GNTIIVISHRL
-537 STIQGVDKIIVLE
+537 SAIQGVDNIIALE

-558 PAAEFFQNRG
+558 PFADFFKNPK
-568 NGPENIS
+568 NGAKHLSKPS
-575 EPTLLLSNGS
+575 GLLSGTAH
-585 GSVAHKY
+585 SVAQEV
-592 SL
+592 S

>member
-13 SKYLRPHK
+13 SKYLKPHK
-21 KVLIISFLLSV
+21 KVLIISFLLSL

-39 IQPLFAKVLIDKVLL
+39 IQPLFAKVLIDRVLL
-54 SQQYELLLILLA
+54 SQEYKLLLTLLA

-165 VLSFCFLPV
+165 VMSFCFLPV
-174 AIYLI
+174 AIYLV
-179 SLVRPKLLELAKN
+179 SLIRPKLLKLAKT

-201 HFLFESLAGTSLIR
+201 HFLFESLTGTSLIR
-215 AFGAER
+215 AFGAEK

-275 LSIGSLVAFAIYQGR
+275 LTIGSLVAFAIYQGR

-329 HIELSG
+329 NIELSG
-335 HALKGEISVE
+335 HALKGDISVE

-364 IPAGKITAIMGP
+364 IPAGKITAILGP

-443 GKEEIIEA
+443 SKEEIVAA

-458 DYIQSLPD
+458 DYIRSLPD
-466 HYQTVV
+466 QYQTVV

-505 TAFLDTSVEEKLKET
+505 TAFLDTSVEKQLKET

-537 STIQGVDKIIVLE
+537 STIQGVDKIIALE

-558 PAAEFFQNRG
+558 PSAEFFQIRG
-568 NGPENIS
+568 NGSESIS
-575 EPTLLLSNGS
+575 KPFRLLSS
-585 GSVAHKY
+585 H
-592 SL
+592 

>member
-7 KQILEL
+7 KQILDL
-13 SKYLRPHK
+13 SKYVQPHK
-21 KVLIISFLLSV
+21 KVLIISFLLSL

-54 SQQYELLLILLA
+54 SQQYRLLLTLLA

-75 FLIRVSN
+75 FFIRVSN

-101 FDHLLKVPLSFFSK
+101 FDHLQKVPLSFFSK

-179 SLVRPKLLELAKN
+179 SLIRPKLLKLAKT

-201 HFLFESLAGTSLIR
+201 HFLFESLAGSSLIR

-228 EKQAGI
+228 AKQAGI

-253 FYTILNT
+253 FYTLLNT
-260 IVVFGYGGFLVMKGS
+260 IVVYGYGGFLVMKGS

-314 VKEILDVQPAFQEDG
+314 VKEILDVPPAFQENG
-329 HIELSG
+329 HIELSK
-335 HALKGEISVE
+335 HALKGEIAVE
-345 NVSFAYEEE
+345 NVSFAYEAE
-354 EPVLNKLSFH
+354 EPVLNNLSFQ
-364 IPAGKITAIMGP
+364 IPAGKITAIVGP
-376 SGIGKTTI
+376 SGVGKTTI
-384 CHLIMRLFDPDSGT
+384 CHLLMRLFDPNSGM
-398 VALDGVNFKAFKIE
+398 VALNGVDLKAFKIE
-412 WLRNQIALVSQ
+412 SLRNQIALVSQ

-432 LENIGYSKPKA
+432 LENIKYSKPTA
-443 GKEEIIEA
+443 GEEEIIEA

-458 DYIQSLPD
+458 DYIQTLPD
-466 HYQTVV
+466 RYQTVV

-488 IARSILMEPRIL
+488 IARAILMEPLIL

-505 TAFLDTSVEEKLKET
+505 TAFLDASVEGELKKT
-520 IRLLMQ
+520 IRLLMR
-526 GKTTIVISHRL
+526 GRTILVISHRL
-537 STIQGVDKIIVLE
+537 SSLQGVDKIIALE

-558 PAAEFFQNRG
+558 PSEEYFQNRKNRSAG
-568 NGPENIS
+568 IS
-575 EPTLLLSNGS
+575 KPLRFFPND
-585 GSVAHKY
+585 AR
-592 SL
+592 SLTRNVS

>member
-1 MGQPFI
+1 MRQPFI
-7 KQILEL
+7 KQILDL
-13 SKYLRPHK
+13 SKYVQPHK
-21 KVLIISFLLSV
+21 KVLIISFLLSL

-54 SQQYELLLILLA
+54 SQQYRLLLTLLA
-66 AVICLLVIS
+66 AVICLLVVS
-75 FLIRVSN
+75 FVIRVSN

-89 SAKLLFQMREDL
+89 SAKLLFKMREDL
-101 FDHLLKVPLSFFSK
+101 FDHLQKVPLSFFSK

-134 LVTETLP
+134 LVTDTLP

-179 SLVRPKLLELAKN
+179 SLIRPKLLKLAKI

-215 AFGAER
+215 AFGAEQ

-253 FYTILNT
+253 FYTLLNT
-260 IVVFGYGGFLVMKGS
+260 IVVYGYGGFLVMKGS

-314 VKEILDVQPAFQEDG
+314 VKEILDVPPAFQENG
-329 HIELSG
+329 NIELSE
-335 HALKGEISVE
+335 HALKGEIAVE
-345 NVSFAYEEE
+345 NVSFAYEAE
-354 EPVLNKLSFH
+354 EPVLNDLSFQ
-364 IPAGKITAIMGP
+364 IPAEKITAIVGP
-376 SGIGKTTI
+376 SGVGKTTI
-384 CHLIMRLFDPDSGT
+384 CHLLMRLFDPNSGT
-398 VALDGVNFKAFKIE
+398 VALDGVDLKAFKIE
-412 WLRNQIALVSQ
+412 SLRNQIALVSQ

-432 LENIGYSKPKA
+432 LENIKYSKPKA
-443 GKEEIIEA
+443 GEEEIIEA

-458 DYIQSLPD
+458 DYIHTLPD
-466 HYQTVV
+466 RYQTVV

-488 IARSILMEPRIL
+488 IARAILMEPMIL

-505 TAFLDTSVEEKLKET
+505 TAFLDASVEEQLKKT
-520 IRLLMQ
+520 IRLLMR
-526 GKTTIVISHRL
+526 GKTIIVISHRL
-537 STIQGVDKIIVLE
+537 SSIQGVDKIIALE

-558 PAAEFFQNRG
+558 PSVEYFQNR
-568 NGPENIS
+568 ENSLTGLS
-575 EPTLLLSNGS
+575 EPPKPLAGLF
-585 GSVAHKY
+585 
-592 SL
+592 

>member
-1 MGQPFI
+1 MRQPFI

-13 SKYLRPHK
+13 SKYLQPHK
-21 KVLIISFLLSV
+21 KVLIISFLLSL

-39 IQPLFAKVLIDKVLL
+39 IQPLFAKVLIDRVLL
-54 SQQYELLLILLA
+54 SQQYRLLLTLLG

-75 FLIRVSN
+75 FVIRVSN

-179 SLVRPKLLELAKN
+179 SLIRPKLLKLAKT

-221 LESEKLQ
+221 LESKKLQ

-248 RSVPT
+248 GSVPT
-253 FYTILNT
+253 FYTLLNT
-260 IVVFGYGGFLVMKGS
+260 IVVYGYGGFLVMKGS

-314 VKEILDVQPAFQEDG
+314 VKEILDVPPAFQENG
-329 HIELSG
+329 HIELSKD
-335 HALKGEISVE
+335 ALKGEIAVE
-345 NVSFAYEEE
+345 NISFAYEAE
-354 EPVLNKLSFH
+354 EPVLNNLSFQ
-364 IPAGKITAIMGP
+364 IPAGKITAIVGP
-376 SGIGKTTI
+376 SGVGKTTI
-384 CHLIMRLFDPDSGT
+384 CHLLMRLFDPNAGM
-398 VALDGVNFKAFKIE
+398 VALDGVDLKAFKIE
-412 WLRNQIALVSQ
+412 SLRNQIALVSQ

-432 LENIGYSKPKA
+432 LENIRYSKPKA
-443 GKEEIIEA
+443 GEEEIIEA

-458 DYIQSLPD
+458 DYIRTLPD
-466 HYQTVV
+466 QYQTVV

-488 IARSILMEPRIL
+488 IARAILMEPRIL

-505 TAFLDTSVEEKLKET
+505 TAFLDASVEEQLKKT
-520 IRLLMQ
+520 IHLLMR
-526 GKTTIVISHRL
+526 GKTIIVISHRL
-537 STIQGVDKIIVLE
+537 SSIQGVDKIIALE

-558 PAAEFFQNRG
+558 PSAAYFQNW
-568 NGPENIS
+568 N
-575 EPTLLLSNGS
+575 NGS
-585 GSVAHKY
+585 AGISKPFRVLSRDVR
-592 SL
+592 SLARKIS

>member
-7 KQILEL
+7 KQILDL

-54 SQQYELLLILLA
+54 SQQYELLLTLLA
-66 AVICLLVIS
+66 AVICLLVVS

-89 SAKLLFQMREDL
+89 SAKVLFQMREDL
-101 FDHLLKVPLSFFSK
+101 FDHLQKVPLSFFSK

-165 VLSFCFLPV
+165 VLSFCFLPL

-179 SLVRPKLLELAKN
+179 SLIRPKLLRLAKN

-215 AFGAER
+215 AFAAER
-221 LESEKLQ
+221 LESEKLR
-228 EKQAGI
+228 EKQSGI

-253 FYTILNT
+253 LYTILNT

-275 LSIGSLVAFAIYQGR
+275 LSIGGLVAFAIYQGR

-295 QGLMDGFLAM
+295 QGLMDGFLTM

-314 VKEILDVQPAFQEDG
+314 VKEILDVKPAFQEDG
-329 HIELSG
+329 NIELSG
-335 HALKGEISVE
+335 HALKGEISLE
-345 NVSFAYEEE
+345 NVSFAYEQE
-354 EPVLNKLSFH
+354 EPVLNNLSFH

-376 SGIGKTTI
+376 SGVGKTTI

-398 VALDGVNFKAFKIE
+398 VALDGFDLKSFKIE

-432 LENIGYSKPKA
+432 LENIRYSKPKA
-443 GKEEIIEA
+443 SEAEIVEA

-458 DYIQSLPD
+458 DYIRSLPD

-505 TAFLDTSVEEKLKET
+505 TAFLDASVEEQLKDT

-526 GKTTIVISHRL
+526 GKTIIVISHRL
-537 STIQGVDKIIVLE
+537 STIQGVDKIIALE

-558 PAAEFFQNRG
+558 PSSEFFQNQ
-568 NGPENIS
+568 
-575 EPTLLLSNGS
+575 GS
-585 GSVAHKY
+585 GSQSISKPSGLLSSESRSVTHKF
-592 SL
+592 S